1 MTLTDAITAVE
12 QASTA
17 YQTAATTTAND
28 QAAADAIKAKLD
40 AANTQVATDQ
50 QNQTAAATSFNASLD
65 ALIQAATDAKI
76 PLPPA
81 Q

>member
-12 QASTA
+12 QSSTV
-17 YQTAATTTAND
+17 YQTAVTTTAND
-28 QAAADAIKAKLD
+28 QAAADAIKVKLD
-40 AANTQVATDQ
+40 AANATVATDQ
-50 QNQTAAATSFNASLD
+50 VNQSAAATGFNAALD